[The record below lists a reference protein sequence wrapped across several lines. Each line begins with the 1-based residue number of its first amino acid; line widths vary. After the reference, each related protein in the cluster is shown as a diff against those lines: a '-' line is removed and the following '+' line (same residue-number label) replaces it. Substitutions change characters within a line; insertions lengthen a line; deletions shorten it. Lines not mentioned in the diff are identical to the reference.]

1 MIIED
6 TFTIHAPI
14 QEVWDFFLDIER
26 MSQCMPG
33 VETVQQTSPTTYE
46 GSLKVKVGPIAAIF
60 GGTVEIV
67 EQTAPTFLKAQGRA
81 KDKNTASMAQGEF
94 GLTLIERGPRE
105 TEIAYTLDLAI
116 RGKLGQFGQTVI
128 LDTSKRLTAIFVEQV
143 RAQLER
149 APEPEVV
156 AVSEEA
162 GAPTPVATPTPV
174 APPPPAE
181 VNIAAIVAGSVLRS
195 IAVWFSRPFAAFGR
209 WLEQRRSARA

>member
-6 TFTIHAPI
+6 TFTIHAPV

-33 VETVQQTSPTTYE
+33 VETVRQTSPTTYE
-46 GSLKVKVGPIAAIF
+46 GSLKVKVGPIAAVF

-94 GLTLIERGPRE
+94 SAQLIERAPRE
-105 TEIAYTLDLAI
+105 TEVAYTLDLAI

-143 RAQLER
+143 GAQLER
-149 APEPEVV
+149 APEPELATVT
-156 AVSEEA
+156 AEA
-162 GAPTPVATPTPV
+162 GAPTPAVAPAPAT
-174 APPPPAE
+174 PPPPAE
-181 VNIAAIVAGSVLRS
+181 VNIAAIVASSVLRS
-195 IAVWFSRPFAAFGR
+195 VAVWLAQPFAAFGR
-209 WLEQRRSARA
+209 WLHRRRSSRA